1 MYDNEKQNGFPTGE
15 TSNNAS
21 QNQSEWNNQK
31 QSAASSAQNT
41 DRLNYESPRSSNQSA
56 QNQTGQQNQTA
67 QSQTTA
73 GTNNTQYSGSYH
85 YNQQQYRQQFGTSG
99 TAQTAQTNW
108 NYASQNSGYN
118 QAYGQQQGTQGNPA
132 GNYQPWGAVPPTKP
146 PKQKKQKKTKNSKRK
161 QRAQTPGV
169 KNRCGIGGMRCNLR
183 RVHWYI
189 CCAGQQRSDYFD
201 CNKPANQQ
209 QR

>member
-56 QNQTGQQNQTA
+56 QNQTGQQNQLRKVRPLPERTTRNIPVLTITTSSSTPA
-67 QSQTTA
+67 VRHKRHSANRPDQLELRFSKQRLQSGLRSAA
-73 GTNNTQYSGSYH
+73 G
-85 YNQQQYRQQFGTSG
+85 
-99 TAQTAQTNW
+99 
-108 NYASQNSGYN
+108 NSGQSGWKLSTVGRRSAY
-118 QAYGQQQGTQGNPA
+118 QAAETEKA
-132 GNYQPWGAVPPTKP
+132 E
-146 PKQKKQKKTKNSKRK
+146 KTKNSKRK
-161 QRAQTPGV
+161 QRAQTSGV